1 MTTKAGAAGIL
12 SGLIATLILLR
23 PLVFGSTNWFW
34 IAVTTAALIT
44 IGGGFVAGRWSGSVQ
59 PVRRAVLGGLSGGLA
74 GAIIFCLLGAGVAGM
89 TAANGRSQVEAIAA
103 MVNRTQWTF
112 LILFL
117 NGVGL
122 GSLGGWLA
130 HPRSG
135 GQAEVFDKSEPQM
148 AMNAALTVLPA
159 SVVTAALATGVFS
172 HLSDSIGVN
181 RLDMPLT
188 VSLLLVLISHL
199 ALTLIIPHEAREAE
213 HRCGMDEV
221 KMAAY
226 VGIGTAPVLIFLLLL
241 VDSKL
246 FANPRVIVALLASS
260 AMSLKSLQT
269 LFKTILPG
277 RASFPIPQDDIE
289 AKLFGSIAD
298 SHGLRLMA
306 LCTGCGLVMVLPLY
320 VTVVSVLVNLSSAQN
335 IFLTQ
340 ALVSSEM
347 AAAAIILLIV
357 IYLFY
362 LNLGRWFKRQRAQRA
377 TG

>member
-23 PLVFGSTNWFW
+23 PRVFGSTNWLW
-34 IAVTTAALIT
+34 IAVTAAALVT
-44 IGGGFVAGRWSGSVQ
+44 IGGGWMAGRWSGSVQ
-59 PVRRAVLGGLSGGLA
+59 PVRCAVLGGLCGGLA
-74 GAIIFCLLGAGVAGM
+74 GAILFCLLGAGVAGV
-89 TAANGRSQVEAIAA
+89 TAANGQPQAEVIAEI
-103 MVNRTQWTF
+103 VNRTQWMF

-117 NGVGL
+117 SGIGL
-122 GSLGGWLA
+122 GALGGWLA
-130 HPRSG
+130 HPRNN
-135 GQAEVFDKSEPQM
+135 GQIDVFDKSEPQM

-159 SVVTAALATGVFS
+159 SIITAALTAGVFS
-172 HLSDSIGVN
+172 HLSASIGINV
-181 RLDMPLT
+181 LAMPLT
-188 VSLLLVLISHL
+188 VSMLLALISHF

-226 VGIGTAPVLIFLLLL
+226 VGIGAAPVLATLLFL
-241 VDSKL
+241 VDANL
-246 FANPRVIVALLASS
+246 LANPRVIIALLASL

-277 RASFPIPQDDIE
+277 RDAFPIPQDDIE

-298 SHGLRLMA
+298 SHGSRLMA
-306 LCTGCGLVMVLPLY
+306 LCTGCGLVMVLPLH
-320 VTVVSVLVNLSSAQN
+320 VTVVSALVNLSSAQN
-335 IFLTQ
+335 IFLAQ
-340 ALVSSEM
+340 ALVSSGM
-347 AAAAIILLIV
+347 AAAAVSLLSV

-362 LNLGRWFKRQRAQRA
+362 LNLGRWFKRQRA

>member
-1 MTTKAGAAGIL
+1 
-12 SGLIATLILLR
+12 
-23 PLVFGSTNWFW
+23 
-34 IAVTTAALIT
+34 
-44 IGGGFVAGRWSGSVQ
+44 
-59 PVRRAVLGGLSGGLA
+59 LGGLCGGLA
-74 GAIIFCLLGAGVAGM
+74 GAIVFCLLGAGVVAM
-89 TAANGRSQVEAIAA
+89 TATNNSSQAEAIAA
-103 MVNRTQWTF
+103 MVNRTQWAF

-117 NGVGL
+117 SGVGL

-130 HPRSG
+130 HLRSG
-135 GQAEVFDKSEPQM
+135 GQADVFDKSEPQM

-159 SVVTAALATGVFS
+159 SIITAALTAGVFS
-172 HLSDSIGVN
+172 HLSASIGVN
-181 RLDMPLT
+181 VLDMPLT

-226 VGIGTAPVLIFLLLL
+226 VGIGAAPVLATLLSL
-241 VDSKL
+241 VDISL
-246 FANPRVIVALLASS
+246 LANPRIIIALLASS

-277 RASFPIPQDDIE
+277 RDAFPIPEDNIE

-298 SHGLRLMA
+298 SHGPRLMA
-306 LCTGCGLVMVLPLY
+306 LCTGCGLVMVLPLH
-320 VTVVSVLVNLSSAQN
+320 VTVVSALVNLSSAQN

-340 ALVSSEM
+340 ALVSSGM
-347 AAAAIILLIV
+347 ATAAITLLIV

-362 LNLGRWFKRQRAQRA
+362 LNLGRWFKRRRAQQDKISP
-377 TG
+377 

>member
-23 PLVFGSTNWFW
+23 PLVFGSTNWLW
-34 IAVTTAALIT
+34 IAVIAAALVT

-59 PVRRAVLGGLSGGLA
+59 PFRCAVLGGLCGGLA
-74 GAIIFCLLGAGVAGM
+74 GTIIFCLLGAGVAG
-89 TAANGRSQVEAIAA
+89 TILANGASQAEVIAA
-103 MVNRTQWTF
+103 MVNRTQWAF
-112 LILFL
+112 LTLFL
-117 NGVGL
+117 SGVGL

-130 HPRSG
+130 HPRG
-135 GQAEVFDKSEPQM
+135 DGQADIFDKSEPQM

-159 SVVTAALATGVFS
+159 SIITAALTAGVFL
-172 HLSDSIGVN
+172 HLSASIGINVWA
-181 RLDMPLT
+181 MPLT
-188 VSLLLVLISHL
+188 VSMLLALISHL

-226 VGIGTAPVLIFLLLL
+226 VGISAAPVLATLLFL
-241 VDSKL
+241 VD
-246 FANPRVIVALLASS
+246 ANLLADFRVIIALLASS

-269 LFKTILPG
+269 LFKTILLG
-277 RASFPIPQDDIE
+277 RDSFSIPQDDIE

-298 SHGLRLMA
+298 SHGPRLMA
-306 LCTGCGLVMVLPLY
+306 LCTGCGLVMVLPLD
-320 VTVVSVLVNLSSAQN
+320 VTVVSALINLSSAQN

-340 ALVSSEM
+340 ALVSSGM
-347 AAAAIILLIV
+347 ATASIILLSV

-362 LNLGRWFKRQRAQRA
+362 LNLGRWFKRRRA